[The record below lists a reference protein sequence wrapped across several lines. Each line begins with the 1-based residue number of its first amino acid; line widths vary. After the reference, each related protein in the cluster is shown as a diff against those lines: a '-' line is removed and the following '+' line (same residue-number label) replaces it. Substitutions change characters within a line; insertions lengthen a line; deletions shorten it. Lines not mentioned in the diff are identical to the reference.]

1 MTNFY
6 QIHLK
11 LRSIYL
17 IKMFWLKSFFSSI
30 YTGILY
36 LENIAFI
43 NPEYVS
49 IFFVITPI
57 SLYLYPLS
65 RTFCIIL
72 LAIYSISEY
81 GLLVKKTLI
90 FSGSSSNLSYI
101 FE

>member
-49 IFFVITPI
+49 IFFVIIPI
-57 SLYLYPLS
+57 SLYLYPFSL
-65 RTFCIIL
+65 TFSIIL
-72 LAIYSISEY
+72 FATCSISEY
-81 GLLVKKTLI
+81 GFNAKNSSKFLI
-90 FSGSSSNLSYI
+90 SPSYFLYT